1 MTPTWVVSLITASSG
16 VPKAALVQFVRRIL
30 RSDQDPERVRAQIEE
45 ILQRSEFSYEKS
57 LLRRFMDWLWSL
69 FRRILPSPKLPTGTP
84 AAGPGVSSVLIAVL
98 LIAGAIAVI
107 VMAIVRF
114 RRRAS
119 RQDTEREESVEV
131 NIRVNDP
138 DNEWIDEALNLE
150 SAGDWKGSVLVRY
163 RRLVN
168 ELMERKVLSPT
179 PGLTPGEL
187 GRDLG
192 ETDPQAGAL
201 FGEATVIFEDPW
213 YGDLPTSA
221 VEVERL
227 GSLAEQ
233 ILEGVIPDAGSGS
246 DRGANK

>member
-1 MTPTWVVSLITASSG
+1 MIPTWVLSLIVTSTG
-16 VPKAALVQFVRRIL
+16 ALRAVLVRGIGMVL
-30 RSDQDPERVRAQIEE
+30 QSDQDPERVRAQIEE
-45 ILQRSEFSYEKS
+45 ILGRSEFSYEKS
-57 LLRRFMDWLWSL
+57 LLRRFFDWLGSL
-69 FRRILPSPKLPTGTP
+69 LRRILPSPNIQMGTP
-84 AAGPGVSSVLIAVL
+84 ASGPGLWSVLISVL
-98 LIAGAIAVI
+98 LIAGAVAVI
-107 VMAIVRF
+107 VMAVLKF

-119 RQDTEREESVEV
+119 RQDTDHDESVEV
-131 NIRVNDP
+131 NVRANDP
-138 DNEWIDEALNLE
+138 DSEWIDEALNLE

-168 ELMERKVLSPT
+168 ELMERKVLEST

-192 ETDPQAGAL
+192 EADPRAGAL

-227 GSLAEQ
+227 GSLTEQ
-233 ILEGVIPDAGSGS
+233 ILEGVAPEAGSGS
-246 DRGANK
+246 DKGTNK